1 MIRLCPHRRCSA
13 ILRLLRAK
21 AAVAVFGGA
30 ALLTAGFSNSG
41 AVLGDEITAV
51 GEPYEIRGVRYVP
64 REDPDYEAFG
74 VASWYGSRF
83 HGRLTA
89 SGEIF
94 DMHAMTAAHRTL
106 PFGTQVQVTVLNTG
120 KSIILTINDRGPF
133 IKGRVIDIS
142 RAAAKR
148 LGMIG
153 AGIARVRV
161 RVLPSSGA

>member
-1 MIRLCPHRRCSA
+1 M
-13 ILRLLRAK
+13 
-21 AAVAVFGGA
+21 VFGGA

-41 AVLGDEITAV
+41 AVGDEITAV

-106 PFGTQVQVTVLNTG
+106 PFGTRVQVTVLNTG

>member
-1 MIRLCPHRRCSA
+1 MIKSCPRRRCSTS
-13 ILRLLRAK
+13 LRPLRAR
-21 AAVAVFGGA
+21 ARALVFGAA

-41 AVLGDEITAV
+41 SVFGDEIAAV
-51 GEPYEIRGVRYVP
+51 GEPYVIEGVRYVP

-89 SGEIF
+89 SGQVF

-106 PFGTQVQVTVLNTG
+106 PFGTRVQVTVLKTG
-120 KSIILTINDRGPF
+120 KSITLTINDRGPF
-133 IKGRVIDIS
+133 IKGRLIDIS